1 MNDVMCFRASVAAF
15 LVLGLEYSAEMTFPI
30 PEGTSAAVFY
40 FIGTVSRLI
49 NASLYWREGER
60 GGGRERWG
68 GCVGVYTFLWVY
80 QSVYVLRN

>member
-60 GGGRERWG
+60 GGGEREMGRV
-68 GCVGVYTFLWVY
+68 CRAFLWVY

>member
-1 MNDVMCFRASVAAF
+1 MVVLLLNDVMCFRASVAAF

-60 GGGRERWG
+60 GGRGGERDG
-68 GCVGVYTFLWVY
+68 EGV
-80 QSVYVLRN
+80 